1 MIRLDDGQVTMVR
14 SAMALGGEPQATRV
28 VVAMSG
34 GVEFHRSSAAL
45 LKVAG
50 YDVVGITLQ
59 LYDHGGALRPQGGL
73 LRGAGYS

>member
-34 GVEFHRSSAAL
+34 GVDSTVAAAL
-45 LKVAG
+45 LKGAG
-50 YDVVGITLQ
+50 YDVVG
-59 LYDHGGALRPQGGL
+59 DHAAALRCRRCGGPQGRL
-73 LRGAGYS
+73 LRRAGHP